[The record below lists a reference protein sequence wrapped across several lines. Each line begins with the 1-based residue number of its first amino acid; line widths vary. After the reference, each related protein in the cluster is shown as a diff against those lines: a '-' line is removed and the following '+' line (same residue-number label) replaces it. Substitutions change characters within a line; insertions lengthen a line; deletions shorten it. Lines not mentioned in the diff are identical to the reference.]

1 MFIRVSVLKEPLM
14 NQIVDACH
22 APCKPAFTE
31 KQGQYLGVNPENET
45 SKMGT
50 VLMGGTVCY
59 DEIADIQPGV
69 QGCGGISD

>member
-1 MFIRVSVLKEPLM
+1 MIDIPVRMRQTRKCALDVGNPKMDSSVRW
-14 NQIVDACH
+14 
-22 APCKPAFTE
+22 
-31 KQGQYLGVNPENET
+31 GGVNPENET